1 LFKIS
6 RKKLIVPIK
15 KINGKI
21 SNKIENE
28 LKKVR
33 RSGIAKVTLISL
45 KKVISSRIFMIIAKL
60 KKKKLTIRI
69 FLRKV

>member
-1 LFKIS
+1 
-6 RKKLIVPIK
+6 VPIK

-33 RSGIAKVTLISL
+33 RSGIVKVTFISL
-45 KKVISSRIFMIIAKL
+45 KKVISSRIFMIKAKI
-60 KKKKLTIRI
+60 KKKKVTIKI
-69 FLRKV
+69 FLRNV